1 MPRTTHTT
9 GSFRKLVGTFDGAT
23 DPSRNGNL
31 GKPQRLMSGYE
42 TQLLYF
48 SGNSGNGMNLGGT
61 GIGGNITTDTPA
73 RATASFE
80 VGSTTHTSTLYLQ
93 IADPGT
99 GNFDLTFSGTP
110 ALAAPISLVGLAAGL
125 TTLSAVT
132 AAKAAIDGDVTLA
145 ALFDT
150 VIQEDTPVLGTTSLA
165 MIAKKL
171 GTICNN
177 VKMTFVVPGAGTPD
191 YNTYNAS
198 YVLSS
203 YFSGGDTDSNRF
215 FIGDYSFEGDL
226 CLSGIAGYPAL
237 VDDDANRQAVATE
250 LAAAISRL
258 PQFHATAVGT
268 TVNILG
274 PDGPDGGTYPYR
286 ILQSGVANYINITPT
301 TGFFALGAPT
311 ITGPTLS

>member
-61 GIGGNITTDTPA
+61 GIGGNITTGAPV

-80 VGSTTHTSTLYLQ
+80 VGSTTHTSTLYFQ
-93 IADPGT
+93 IADEGVGT
-99 GNFDLTFSGTP
+99 FDLTFSGAP
-110 ALAAPISLVGLAAGL
+110 ALAAPIPLSGIAVGMS
-125 TTLSAVT
+125 TLDAIT
-132 AAKAAIDGDVTLA
+132 AAKSAIDGDVTLA

-150 VIQEDTPVLGTTSLA
+150 VIQEDTPAAGTTRLA
-165 MIAKKL
+165 IIAKKL
-171 GTICNN
+171 GAICNN
-177 VKMTFVVPGAGTPD
+177 IEMTFVIPAGGTPD

-198 YVLSS
+198 YALSS

-215 FIGDYSFEGDL
+215 FIGEYSFDGDL
-226 CLSGIAGYPAL
+226 CLTGIAGFPAL
-237 VDDDANRQAVATE
+237 VDDDATRQDVADA

-258 PQFHATAVGT
+258 PQFSAAAIGTA
-268 TVNILG
+268 VNILG

-286 ILQSGVANYINITPT
+286 ILQSGVANYITITPT